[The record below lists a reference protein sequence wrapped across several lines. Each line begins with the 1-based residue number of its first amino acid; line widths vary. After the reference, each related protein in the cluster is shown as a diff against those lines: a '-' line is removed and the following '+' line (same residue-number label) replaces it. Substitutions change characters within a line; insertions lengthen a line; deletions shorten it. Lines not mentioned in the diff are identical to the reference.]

1 MNTAGVAEAAMGAT
15 VQFLRKLARQCQCAV
30 VAGAPRKQGGRSFNE
45 AVCLSSS
52 GQILLRYTKIHLF
65 NPGGEGRHYTP
76 GSTVKVFKWEGL
88 EVAPFVCYDL
98 RFPEVFRTASANGAE
113 LMIVIANWPAKRD
126 GHWQALLQARA
137 IENQAFVLGVNRT
150 GSDPSLEYW
159 GNSMLFGPKG
169 ELIASAGRCE
179 GVLTAQLDLCACRQ
193 WRKEFPVLADRR
205 KRLGISC

>member
-1 MNTAGVAEAAMGAT
+1 
-15 VQFLRKLARQCQCAV
+15 
-30 VAGAPRKQGGRSFNE
+30 
-45 AVCLSSS
+45 
-52 GQILLRYTKIHLF
+52 
-65 NPGGEGRHYTP
+65 
-76 GSTVKVFKWEGL
+76 
-88 EVAPFVCYDL
+88 
-98 RFPEVFRTASANGAE
+98 VFRTASANGAE